1 MKADKILVV
10 VDVQRDFFSPEGSL
24 YVKGSETLPAKIAAI
39 APDYDLVVFTLDWHP
54 ATHCSFAAQGGPWP
68 SNCVA
73 YTQGAGLSDEFCE
86 ILSSKGERAML
97 HFKGSEEGSKTRNDN
112 QQYYNKFFH
121 YKNMPPSLK
130 LKEGRKPLVFIL
142 FYQSNCRIRIVL
154 ETYLQPLGVI
164 VQEVEHVDR

>member
-1 MKADKILVV
+1 MRIDLSITCILENVIYLVPEICDAIEFDVMTILVRNV
-10 VDVQRDFFSPEGSL
+10 NLMKRIKGKEIQR
-24 YVKGSETLPAKIAAI
+24 II
-39 APDYDLVVFTLDWHP
+39 
-54 ATHCSFAAQGGPWP
+54 
-68 SNCVA
+68 
-73 YTQGAGLSDEFCE
+73 
-86 ILSSKGERAML
+86 
-97 HFKGSEEGSKTRNDN
+97 KGSEEGSKTRNDN

-154 ETYLQPLGVI
+154 ESYLQPLGVI